1 MSRFEEPFNDDECD
15 LPPFG
20 WRCTRGKGHEGPC
33 AAMEE
38 PEAIAFVER
47 GMKRYR
53 DGVAKQEAAVTTFA
67 EAWGRM
73 VKRGYQYSDSNVE
86 KVRMG
91 WDLAMGVLA
100 NEAPATQ
107 QAAKRLLA
115 GLAAATVSD
124 HGYHDD
130 IRTVIRAALAAPTQ
144 AAGAYCGFCG
154 GTDHKAIDCLDTH
167 CPVEERAKRIAALA
181 ASTQAAPAAQA
192 KVLTEYQ
199 IDQVFNWHN
208 RVHGPVNAYTAA
220 RRFARAIELA
230 LAAAP
235 AAAVGLIK
243 HDPTEVYEMPFEARA
258 RRLARERA
266 AAVQPP
272 TGRGADRYFYEAGFE
287 AGKRAAAVPE
297 GLTFTLTADDAE
309 LLQGWI
315 SNAPVAEGSEVWQ
328 MLDRLHIALERPAS
342 DDAKVATH
350 SCPWCGA
357 RVPEDDDCPQ
367 PPDVCHHEVVIKDQA
382 AKG

>member
-1 MSRFEEPFNDDECD
+1 MSRFEEPFNDDEESLAEGCTKD
-15 LPPFG
+15 LL
-20 WRCTRGKGHEGPC
+20 EGYGASEDHQTFI
-33 AAMEE
+33 AALRAGGLSEATAKEVHRRTMTH
-38 PEAIAFVER
+38 PEAPNMKTLAAPTQAAR
-47 GMKRYR
+47 GE
-53 DGVAKQEAAVTTFA
+53 V
-67 EAWGRM
+67 
-73 VKRGYQYSDSNVE
+73 
-86 KVRMG
+86 
-91 WDLAMGVLA
+91 
-100 NEAPATQ
+100 Q
-107 QAAKRLLA
+107 QAAERLLA

-124 HGYHDD
+124 HGYHGD

-181 ASTQAAPAAQA
+181 APTQAAPAAQA
-192 KVLTEYQ
+192 KLLTEYQ

-208 RVHGPVNAYTAA
+208 RVHGPVNTYTAA
-220 RRFARAIELA
+220 RRFASAIESA

-235 AAAVGLIK
+235 AAAVEPIR

-266 AAVQPP
+266 AAV
-272 TGRGADRYFYEAGFE
+272 
-287 AGKRAAAVPE
+287 PE
-297 GLTFTLTADDAE
+297 GLTTKQIQEVIDLSSTYDPAPSVP
-309 LLQGWI
+309 QGI
-315 SNAPVAEGSEVWQ
+315 
-328 MLDRLHIALERPAS
+328 DLHEFAREIYALRPAS
-342 DDAKVATH
+342 DDAKAATR